1 MIFSV
6 LSTASDPKVAFE
18 IGNLTVQWYAVFIV
32 TGMLLGLLYA
42 CWQAKK
48 VGLTSDDVVELF
60 LWLIPLAIVFARI
73 LYVLPR
79 WNLYFGGSGT
89 IGDKLLKAIA
99 IWEGGITIIGG
110 LVGGLLGAVFFT
122 LRHKKQTNY
131 LNVIDL
137 VVVPVFI
144 GQIIGRWGNFV
155 NQEAFGLPI
164 TDPKLQFFPFGV
176 LIEKQ
181 YCSGVDSDSPFY
193 HIVYDHIDAGG
204 GANWFCATFFYEG
217 VWNTIG
223 ALICVAMWRKDYQKK
238 YPGILMLFYLFWYCI
253 GRFWLEF
260 LRMDAV
266 PVTKPACLAVALVAL
281 AIGIVYVIAR
291 NSQLAYRRVRG
302 LVQTGAMSGAIL
314 TDYEV
319 RNYKLVGKFF
329 EKANANSEKAGDKIS
344 AFFNRLVV
352 NCGYSRKEQKEYLP
366 VDWDT
371 LEYYHV
377 PNDYKR
383 KFNQFKKEDV
393 YCAERNA

>member
-18 IGNLTVQWYAVFIV
+18 IGSLTVQWYAVFIV

-48 VGLTSDDVVELF
+48 VGLTSDDAVELF
-60 LWLIPLAIVFARI
+60 LWLIPLAIIFARV

-79 WNLYFGGSGT
+79 ADEYFGGSGT
-89 IGDKLLKAIA
+89 AWDKFVNAIA
-99 IWEGGITIIGG
+99 IWNGGITIIGG
-110 LVGGLLGAVFFT
+110 LVGGMLGAVFFT

-137 VVVPVFI
+137 VVVPVLI

-164 TDPKLQFFPFGV
+164 TNPKLQFFPFGV
-176 LIEKQ
+176 LIDKP
-181 YCSGVDSDSPFY
+181 SGVSDEFY
-193 HIVYDHIDAGG
+193 DVVHNHINAGG
-204 GANWFCATFFYEG
+204 GSNWFCATFFYEG

-223 ALICVAMWRKDYQKK
+223 ALICVALWKKDYQKK

-266 PVTKPACLAVALVAL
+266 PVTKPACLAVALIAL

-291 NSQLAYRRVRG
+291 NSQLAYRKVRN
-302 LVQTGAMSGAIL
+302 LAQSGALGGAVL

-319 RNYKLVGKFF
+319 RNYKLVGTFF
-329 EKANANSEKAGDKIS
+329 EKANVTSEKAGDKIS

-352 NCGYSRKEQKEYLP
+352 NCAYSRKEQKEYLP
-366 VDWDT
+366 IDWDAI
-371 LEYYHV
+371 EYYHV
-377 PNDYKR
+377 PKNYKR
-383 KFNQFKKEDV
+383 KFNQFKKQDV
-393 YCAERNA
+393 YGVNA

>member
-6 LSTASDPKVAFE
+6 LSTASDPRVAFE

-48 VGLTSDDVVELF
+48 VGLTSDDAVELF
-60 LWLIPLAIVFARI
+60 LWLIPLAIVFARL
-73 LYVLPR
+73 LYVVPR
-79 WNLYFGGSGT
+79 WDEYFGNNGYHGW
-89 IGDKLLKAIA
+89 DKFVNIIA
-99 IWEGGITIIGG
+99 IWQGGITIIGG
-110 LVGGLLGAVFFT
+110 LVGGLLGAIFFT

-164 TDPKLQFFPFGV
+164 TNPKLQFFPFGV
-176 LIEKQ
+176 LIDSP
-181 YCSGVDSDSPFY
+181 SGVSDEFY
-193 HIVYDHIDAGG
+193 DIVHNHIVAGG

-266 PVTKPACLAVALVAL
+266 PVTKPACLAVALIAL

-302 LVQTGAMSGAIL
+302 LVQTGAIGGAIL

-329 EKANANSEKAGDKIS
+329 EKANVNSEKAGDKIS

-352 NCGYSRKEQKEYLP
+352 NCVYSRKEQKEYLP
-366 VDWDT
+366 VDWDA

-377 PNDYKR
+377 PKDYKR

>member
-32 TGMLLGLLYA
+32 VGMLLGLLYA

-48 VGLTSDDVVELF
+48 VGLTSDDAVELF
-60 LWLIPLAIVFARI
+60 LWLIPLAIVFARL
-73 LYVLPR
+73 LYVVPR
-79 WNLYFGGSGT
+79 WDEYFGDNGLHGW
-89 IGDKLLKAIA
+89 DKFVNICA
-99 IWEGGITIIGG
+99 IWNGGITIIGG

-131 LNVIDL
+131 FNVIDL

-164 TDPKLQFFPFGV
+164 TNEKLQFFPFGV
-176 LIEKQ
+176 LIDHP
-181 YCSGVDSDSPFY
+181 SGVSSEFY
-193 HIVYDHIDAGG
+193 GIVRDHINDGG

-223 ALICVAMWRKDYQKK
+223 ALICVALWRKDYQKK

-266 PVTKPACLAVALVAL
+266 PVTKPACLAVAIIAL
-281 AIGIVYVIAR
+281 AAGIVYVIAR
-291 NSQLAYRRVRG
+291 NSQLAYRKVRN
-302 LVQTGAMSGAIL
+302 LVEAGAIGGAIL

-329 EKANANSEKAGDKIS
+329 EKANVQSEKAGDKLS
-344 AFFNRLVV
+344 AFFNSLVV
-352 NCGYSRKEQKEYLP
+352 NCVYSRKEQKEYLV
-366 VDWDT
+366 VDWDN
-371 LEYYHV
+371 LDYYHV
-377 PNDYKR
+377 PKDYKN
-383 KFNQFKKEDV
+383 KFNQFKKQDA
-393 YCAERNA
+393 YSR

>member
-1 MIFSV
+1 MFTSV
-6 LSTASDPKVAFE
+6 LSTASDPRVAFT
-18 IGNLTVQWYAVFIV
+18 IGNLTVQWYGLLIV
-32 TGMLLGLLYA
+32 CGMLLGLLYA

-48 VGLTSDDVVELF
+48 IGITSDDAVELF
-60 LWLIPLAIVFARI
+60 LWLIPLAIVFARL

-79 WNLYFGGSGT
+79 AEEYFGDNGLEGW
-89 IGDKLLKAIA
+89 DKFVNIIA
-99 IWEGGITIIGG
+99 IWKGGITIIGG
-110 LVGGLLGAVFFT
+110 LLGGLLGAVFFT
-122 LRHKKQTNY
+122 LRHKKQTNF
-131 LNVIDL
+131 LNVVDL

-164 TDPKLQFFPFGV
+164 TNPKLQFFPFGV
-176 LIEKQ
+176 LIDSP
-181 YCSGVDSDSPFY
+181 SGVSNEFY
-193 HIVYDHIDAGG
+193 DVVHNHIAAGG

-238 YPGILMLFYLFWYCI
+238 YPGILRLLYLFWYSICC
-253 GRFWLEF
+253 FWFAF

-266 PVTKPACLAVALVAL
+266 PVNQPACLAVALIAL

-302 LVQTGAMSGAIL
+302 LVQTGAIGGAIL

-329 EKANANSEKAGDKIS
+329 EKANATSENAGDKIS

-352 NCGYSRKEQKEYLP
+352 NC
-366 VDWDT
+366 
-371 LEYYHV
+371 
-377 PNDYKR
+377 
-383 KFNQFKKEDV
+383 V
-393 YCAERNA
+393 Y

>member
-1 MIFSV
+1 MIFSI

-48 VGLTSDDVVELF
+48 VGLTSDDAVELF
-60 LWLIPLAIVFARI
+60 LWLIPLAIVFARL
-73 LYVLPR
+73 LYVVPR
-79 WNLYFGGSGT
+79 WDEYFGGSGT
-89 IGDKLLKAIA
+89 VGDKLLNAIA
-99 IWEGGITIIGG
+99 IWKGGITIIGG
-110 LVGGLLGAVFFT
+110 LVGGMLGAVFFT

-164 TDPKLQFFPFGV
+164 TNPKLQFFPFGV
-176 LIEKQ
+176 RIDSP
-181 YCSGVDSDSPFY
+181 SGVSDEFY
-193 HIVYDHIDAGG
+193 DVVHNHIVAGG

-223 ALICVAMWRKDYQKK
+223 ALICVALWKKDYQKK

-266 PVTKPACLAVALVAL
+266 PVTKPACLAVALIAL

-291 NSQLAYRRVRG
+291 NSQLAYRKVRG
-302 LVQTGAMSGAIL
+302 LVQSGAIGGAIL

-329 EKANANSEKAGDKIS
+329 EKANVNSEKAGDKIS

-352 NCGYSRKEQKEYLP
+352 NCVYSRKEQKEYLP
-366 VDWDT
+366 IDWDT

-377 PNDYKR
+377 PKDYR
-383 KFNQFKKEDV
+383 RRFNQFKKDDV

>member
-32 TGMLLGLLYA
+32 VGMLLGLLYA

-48 VGLTSDDVVELF
+48 VGLTSDDAVELF
-60 LWLIPLAIVFARI
+60 LWLIPLAIVFARL
-73 LYVLPR
+73 LYVVPR
-79 WNLYFGGSGT
+79 WDEYFGDNGLHGW
-89 IGDKLLKAIA
+89 DKFVNICA
-99 IWEGGITIIGG
+99 IWNGGITIIGG

-131 LNVIDL
+131 LNVVDL

-164 TDPKLQFFPFGV
+164 TNEKLQFFPFGV
-176 LIEKQ
+176 LIDHP
-181 YCSGVDSDSPFY
+181 SGVSSEFY
-193 HIVYDHIDAGG
+193 DVVRGHIDAGG

-223 ALICVAMWRKDYQKK
+223 ALICVALWRKDYQKK

-266 PVTKPACLAVALVAL
+266 PVTKPACLAVAIIAL
-281 AIGIVYVIAR
+281 AVGIVYVIAR
-291 NSQLAYRRVRG
+291 NSQLAYRKVRN
-302 LVQTGAMSGAIL
+302 LVEAGAIGGAIL

-329 EKANANSEKAGDKIS
+329 EKANVQSEKAGDKIS
-344 AFFNRLVV
+344 AFFNSLVV
-352 NCGYSRKEQKEYLP
+352 NCVYSRKEQKEYLV
-366 VDWDT
+366 VDWDN
-371 LEYYHV
+371 LDYYHV
-377 PNDYKR
+377 PKDYKN
-383 KFNQFKKEDV
+383 KFNQFKKQDA
-393 YCAERNA
+393 YSR

>member
-1 MIFSV
+1 MIFSI

-48 VGLTSDDVVELF
+48 VGLTSDDAVELF
-60 LWLIPLAIVFARI
+60 LWLIPLAIVFARL
-73 LYVLPR
+73 LYVVPR
-79 WNLYFGGSGT
+79 WDEYFGNNSYHGW
-89 IGDKLLKAIA
+89 DKFVNIIA
-99 IWEGGITIIGG
+99 IWQGGITIIGG
-110 LVGGLLGAVFFT
+110 LVGGMLGAVFFT

-164 TDPKLQFFPFGV
+164 TNPKLQFFPFGV
-176 LIEKQ
+176 RIDSP
-181 YCSGVDSDSPFY
+181 SGVSDEFY
-193 HIVYDHIDAGG
+193 DVVHNHIVAGG

-223 ALICVAMWRKDYQKK
+223 ALICVALWKKDYQKK

-266 PVTKPACLAVALVAL
+266 PVTKPACLAVALIAL

-291 NSQLAYRRVRG
+291 NSQLAYRKVRG
-302 LVQTGAMSGAIL
+302 LVQTGAIGGAIL

-329 EKANANSEKAGDKIS
+329 EKANVNSEKAGDKIS

-352 NCGYSRKEQKEYLP
+352 NCVYSRKEQKEYLP
-366 VDWDT
+366 IDWDT

-377 PNDYKR
+377 PKDYR
-383 KFNQFKKEDV
+383 RRFNQFKKDDV

>member
-1 MIFSV
+1 MFTSV
-6 LSTASDPKVAFE
+6 LSTASDPRVAFT
-18 IGNLTVQWYAVFIV
+18 IGNLTVQWYGLLIV
-32 TGMLLGLLYA
+32 CGMLLGLLYA

-48 VGLTSDDVVELF
+48 IGITSDDAVELF
-60 LWLIPLAIVFARI
+60 LWLIPLAIVFARL

-79 WNLYFGGSGT
+79 AEEYFGDNGLEGW
-89 IGDKLLKAIA
+89 DKFVNIIA
-99 IWEGGITIIGG
+99 IWKGGITIIGG
-110 LVGGLLGAVFFT
+110 LLGGLLGAVFFT
-122 LRHKKQTNY
+122 LRHKKQTNF
-131 LNVIDL
+131 LNVVDL

-164 TDPKLQFFPFGV
+164 TNPKLQFFPFGV
-176 LIEKQ
+176 LIDSP
-181 YCSGVDSDSPFY
+181 SGVSNEFY
-193 HIVYDHIDAGG
+193 DVVHKHIAAGG

-266 PVTKPACLAVALVAL
+266 PVTKPACLAVALIAL

-302 LVQTGAMSGAIL
+302 LVQTGAIGGAIL

-329 EKANANSEKAGDKIS
+329 EKANATSENAGDKIS

-352 NCGYSRKEQKEYLP
+352 NCVYSRKEQKEYLP

-377 PNDYKR
+377 PKDYKR

-393 YCAERNA
+393 YCTERNA

>member
-1 MIFSV
+1 MIFSI

-48 VGLTSDDVVELF
+48 VGLTSDDAVELF
-60 LWLIPLAIVFARI
+60 LWLIPLAIVFARL
-73 LYVLPR
+73 LYVIPR
-79 WNLYFGGSGT
+79 WDEYFGDNGYHGW
-89 IGDKLLKAIA
+89 DKFVNILA
-99 IWEGGITIIGG
+99 IWQGGITIIGG
-110 LVGGLLGAVFFT
+110 LVGGMLGAVFFT

-164 TDPKLQFFPFGV
+164 TNSKLQFFPFGV
-176 LIEKQ
+176 LIDSP
-181 YCSGVDSDSPFY
+181 SGVSDEFRN
-193 HIVYDHIDAGG
+193 IVNDHINAGG

-223 ALICVAMWRKDYQKK
+223 ALICVALWKKDYQKK

-266 PVTKPACLAVALVAL
+266 PVTKPACLAVALIAL

-302 LVQTGAMSGAIL
+302 LVQTGAIGGAIL

-329 EKANANSEKAGDKIS
+329 EKANAKSEKAGDKIS

-352 NCGYSRKEQKEYLP
+352 NCVYSRKEQKEYLP

-377 PNDYKR
+377 PKDYKR
-383 KFNQFKKEDV
+383 KFNQFKKDDV
-393 YCAERNA
+393 YCAGRNA

>member
-1 MIFSV
+1 MIASI
-6 LSTASDPKVAFE
+6 LSTANDPKVAFE
-18 IGNLTVQWYAVFIV
+18 IGNISVQWYAVFIV

-48 VGLTSDDVVELF
+48 VGLTSDDAVELF
-60 LWLIPLAIVFARI
+60 LWLIPLAIIFARL
-73 LYVLPR
+73 LYVVPR
-79 WNLYFGGSGT
+79 WNEYFGDNGYHGL
-89 IGDKLLKAIA
+89 DKFVNIIA
-99 IWEGGITIIGG
+99 IWNGGITIIGG
-110 LVGGLLGAVFFT
+110 LVGGMLGAVFFT

-164 TDPKLQFFPFGV
+164 TNEKLQFFPFGV
-176 LIEKQ
+176 LIDNP
-181 YCSGVDSDSPFY
+181 SGVSGEFY
-193 HIVYDHIDAGG
+193 DVVRDHIRAGG
-204 GANWFCATFFYEG
+204 GSNWFCATFFYEG

-223 ALICVAMWRKDYQKK
+223 ALICVALWRKDYQKK

-266 PVTKPACLAVALVAL
+266 PVTKPACLAVALIAL
-281 AIGIVYVIAR
+281 AFGIVYVVAR

-302 LVQTGAMSGAIL
+302 LAQSGALGGAIL

-319 RNYKLVGKFF
+319 RNYKLVGRFF
-329 EKANANSEKAGDKIS
+329 EKANSTSEKTGDKIS
-344 AFFNRLVV
+344 AFFNRFAV
-352 NCGYSRKEQKEYLP
+352 NCVYSRKEQKEYLP
-366 VDWDT
+366 IDWDT

-377 PNDYKR
+377 PKDYKR
-383 KFNQFKKEDV
+383 KFNQFKNQDV
-393 YCAERNA
+393 YGNNARRQG

>member
-6 LSTASDPKVAFE
+6 LSTASDPRVAFE
-18 IGNLTVQWYAVFIV
+18 IGSLTVQWYAVFIV

-48 VGLTSDDVVELF
+48 VGLTSDDAVELF
-60 LWLIPLAIVFARI
+60 LWLIPLAIIFARV
-73 LYVLPR
+73 LYVIPR
-79 WNLYFGGSGT
+79 ADEYFGGSGT
-89 IGDKLLKAIA
+89 AWDKFVNAIA
-99 IWEGGITIIGG
+99 IWNGGITIIGG
-110 LVGGLLGAVFFT
+110 LVGGMLGAVFFT

-137 VVVPVFI
+137 VVVPVLI

-164 TDPKLQFFPFGV
+164 TNPKLQFFPFGV
-176 LIEKQ
+176 LIDSP
-181 YCSGVDSDSPFY
+181 SGVSSEFY
-193 HIVYDHIDAGG
+193 DTVHQHIIAGG

-223 ALICVAMWRKDYQKK
+223 ALICVALWRKDYQNK

-266 PVTKPACLAVALVAL
+266 PVTKPACLAVALIAL

-291 NSQLAYRRVRG
+291 NSQLAYRKVRG
-302 LVQTGAMSGAIL
+302 LVQTGAIGGAIL

-329 EKANANSEKAGDKIS
+329 EKANVTSEKAGDRIS

-352 NCGYSRKEQKEYLP
+352 GCVYSRKEQKEYLSI
-366 VDWDT
+366 DWDT
-371 LEYYHV
+371 LKYYHV
-377 PNDYKR
+377 PKDYKR
-383 KFNQFKKEDV
+383 KFNQFKKDDV
-393 YCAERNA
+393 YCAGRNA

>member
-60 LWLIPLAIVFARI
+60 LWLIPLAIVFARL
-73 LYVLPR
+73 LYVVPR
-79 WNLYFGGSGT
+79 WDEYFGNNGYHGLEKFVH
-89 IGDKLLKAIA
+89 IIA

-110 LVGGLLGAVFFT
+110 LVGGLLGAIFFT

-164 TDPKLQFFPFGV
+164 TNPKLQFFPFGV
-176 LIEKQ
+176 LIDSP
-181 YCSGVDSDSPFY
+181 SGVSNEFY
-193 HIVYDHIDAGG
+193 DVVHKHIAAGG

-266 PVTKPACLAVALVAL
+266 PVTKPACLAVALIAL

-302 LVQTGAMSGAIL
+302 LVQTGAIGGAIL

-329 EKANANSEKAGDKIS
+329 EKANVTSENAGDKIS

-377 PNDYKR
+377 PKDYKR

-393 YCAERNA
+393 YCVERNA